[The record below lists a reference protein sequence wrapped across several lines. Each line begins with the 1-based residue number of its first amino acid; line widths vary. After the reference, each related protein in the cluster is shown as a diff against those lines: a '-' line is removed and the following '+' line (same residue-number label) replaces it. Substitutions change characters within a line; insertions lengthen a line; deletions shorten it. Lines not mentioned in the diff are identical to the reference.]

1 MTDNSGLIFEDVG
14 IELNQWGRQ
23 AFASLAIWRSEVG
36 LFADSQI
43 LLKIREGFEACKH
56 GLGLY

>member
-1 MTDNSGLIFEDVG
+1 MTYNSGLIFEDIG

-36 LFADSQI
+36 LFADSPI
-43 LLKIREGFEACKH
+43 LLKIRDGFEAC
-56 GLGLY
+56 